1 MQIIFKSFANYMQII
16 CKVYADYMQI
26 VLACL
31 DYFYNY
37 FQALLTAEGVVA
49 ALVTGAILSQVGDPN
64 IRIFAYLL
72 ALPQPFQHQRVSS
85 KLNTI
90 LFIFQ

>member
-1 MQIIFKSFANYMQII
+1 MQIA
-16 CKVYADYMQI
+16 
-26 VLACL
+26 LACL

-37 FQALLTAEGVVA
+37 FQALTAEGVVA

-72 ALPQPFQHQRVSS
+72 GLPQPFPNQRVSS
-85 KLNTI
+85 KLNTL